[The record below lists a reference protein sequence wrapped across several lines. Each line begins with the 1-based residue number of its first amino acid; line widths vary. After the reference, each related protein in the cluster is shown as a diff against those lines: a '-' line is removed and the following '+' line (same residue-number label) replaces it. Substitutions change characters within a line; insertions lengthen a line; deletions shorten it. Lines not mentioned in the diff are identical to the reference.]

1 MAKDNF
7 PTTQA
12 VRTLK
17 ENGVN
22 FTLHPYKYEKSGTA
36 TAAKALNVE
45 EFGVIKTLVM
55 EEEAGTPF
63 LMLMHGD
70 RKVSTKAL
78 ARTLGVKMVR
88 PCDPKVAHRH
98 TGYFIG
104 GISPFGTR
112 KHLRVYIEESIMKLP
127 KIYINA
133 GKKGLMVEIFPRDL
147 TRVLNPTP
155 VNVAI

>member
-45 EFGVIKTLVM
+45 EFEVIKTLVM